1 MKLNRLKTTG
11 LLVLTLLFV
20 AGCSSTPDKDAG
32 AGGAPVS
39 EVGGGDSAATDE
51 GAETA
56 GASEGGSWAGNP
68 LDDPNSLLS
77 VRVIH
82 FDFDSSEILGEDR
95 DVVLAHGEYLAANPE
110 VTITVEGHTD
120 ERGSREYNIALGE
133 RRANAVKELMLVQG
147 AADSQITTVS
157 YGEERP
163 LALGSNETAWAENR
177 RAELIY

>member
-1 MKLNRLKTTG
+1 MNLNQLKLAG
-11 LLVLTLLFV
+11 LLVLSLLLV
-20 AGCSSTPDKDAG
+20 AGCSSTPDKGEGDGAPVTEVDGAGASAG
-32 AGGAPVS
+32 AG
-39 EVGGGDSAATDE
+39 

-56 GASEGGSWAGNP
+56 GASEGGAWTGSP

-82 FDFDSSEILGEDR
+82 FAFDSSEIQGQDR
-95 DVVLAHGEYLAANPE
+95 EVIIAHGEYLAANPE
-110 VTITVEGHTD
+110 VTVTIEGHTD

-147 AADSQITTVS
+147 AAESQITTIS

-163 LALGSNETAWAENR
+163 VALGSDEESWALNR
-177 RAELIY
+177 RAELVY